1 MRRKT
6 AEKIYSQAL
15 RISKAWLGRGGSNDR
30 VARVCSRACNYIDAI
45 YASAGVD
52 RDTPNKELADF
63 VWGKYAVPVEEYM
76 KAPVTYGKEL

>member
-6 AEKIYSQAL
+6 AEQIFAQAL
-15 RISKAWLGRGGSNDR
+15 RISKAWFGRGVSPDR
-30 VARVCSRACNYIDAI
+30 AARVCSRARDYIDAI

-63 VWGKYAVPVEEYM
+63 VWGKYAVPAREYM
-76 KAPVTYGKEL
+76 KAHVTYGKES